1 MKKSLRPAP
10 PLQKYNH
17 NTFIGLDAAFP
28 AWWCHTCHHPV
39 AQKKPWPFLFPES
52 IAKHLKIVKS
62 ATELFSIVPKAHYDN
77 AAADAERIL
86 KR

>member
-1 MKKSLRPAP
+1 MSSPEVACGF
-10 PLQKYNH
+10 KYDSNH
-17 NTFIGLDAAFP
+17 RVHGGVIHVTIP
-28 AWWCHTCHHPV
+28 WRK
-39 AQKKPWPFLFPES
+39 KKPWPFLFPES

-77 AAADAERIL
+77 ASADAERIL